1 LIGDKVFIIEISGC
15 EWGGVEDVAFSTRE
29 KAEQWVAEQEA
40 DDEYPKLVVCYE
52 TKEVVIQ

>member
-29 KAEQWVAEQEA
+29 KAEQWVAKQEA
-40 DDEYPKLVVCYE
+40 NDEYPKAVDFYE
-52 TKEVVIQ
+52 IKEVVIQ